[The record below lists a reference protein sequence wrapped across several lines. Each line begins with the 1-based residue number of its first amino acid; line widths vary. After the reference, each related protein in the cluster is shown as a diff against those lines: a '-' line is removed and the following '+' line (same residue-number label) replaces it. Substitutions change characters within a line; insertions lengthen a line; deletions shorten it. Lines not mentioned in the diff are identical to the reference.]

1 MFILSTDARFLDYRP
16 VGSFLISHRMSIS
29 NQMEINDP
37 SLTPEEKEQAQ
48 AFMSSMGG
56 MGNMEIVI
64 TRAEYNTGLSDDLFD
79 GTKLEPQEPMFG
91 GMFGFFQD
99 MPDFGEAGESMTQED
114 MEAMMEGLMEIME
127 GNEAFQDMMK
137 EK

>member
-1 MFILSTDARFLDYRP
+1 MQNIIPDY
-16 VGSFLISHRMSIS
+16 H
-29 NQMEINDP
+29 
-37 SLTPEEKEQAQ
+37 
-48 AFMSSMGG
+48 
-56 MGNMEIVI
+56 
-64 TRAEYNTGLSDDLFD
+64 DLFD

-91 GMFGFFQD
+91 GMSDFFQD

>member
-1 MFILSTDARFLDYRP
+1 
-16 VGSFLISHRMSIS
+16 
-29 NQMEINDP
+29 
-37 SLTPEEKEQAQ
+37 
-48 AFMSSMGG
+48 
-56 MGNMEIVI
+56 
-64 TRAEYNTGLSDDLFD
+64 
-79 GTKLEPQEPMFG
+79 MFG
-91 GMFGFFQD
+91 GMFDFFQD